1 MEKNGVTCIQFAAS
15 FFQEKKKKEE
25 ERKFQRSVCLSQLI
39 QPRIRHFPESR
50 HAIFLFLNWRKR
62 RRRKKEGTG
71 SELLARKVNPE
82 VNFTNSDLNRVDRK
96 RGQKKSEEE
105 SLSKCFRIYDSFKT
119 ILHRINGNT
128 KYHRARNRR
137 GEQ

>member
-1 MEKNGVTCIQFAAS
+1 M
-15 FFQEKKKKEE
+15 
-25 ERKFQRSVCLSQLI
+25 
-39 QPRIRHFPESR
+39 
-50 HAIFLFLNWRKR
+50 
-62 RRRKKEGTG
+62 
-71 SELLARKVNPE
+71 ARKVNPE

-128 KYHRARNRR
+128 KYHRARTTKEESNKLHFVDEY
-137 GEQ
+137 GILDCFS